1 MPRCRRLSAYHPGIS
16 RAPQAGRF
24 RRWGPFEIFLSYFFD
39 NFFVSS
45 FRDSGQLVIGLPES
59 SPYSFTISMFWSFC
73 FVFLSRGFSQFY
85 LNPSIEF
92 FLLAVIFFNSKLL
105 FFFFLFSLF
114 LCLSMLCFVCWWTH
128 FSYVFQYSFE
138 VLFPLCFLFLP
149 IPYCCLFGSL
159 DIHGFFRR
167 WGVYFYL
174 RVRYRRAHLETLCMS
189 ACPELHSWLAGIQ
202 GLA

>member
-24 RRWGPFEIFLSYFFD
+24 RRWGPFEIFLRYFFD

-105 FFFFLFSLF
+105 FFFSCSHCSSVLACRSFCVLMDTLL
-114 LCLSMLCFVCWWTH
+114 LCLPV
-128 FSYVFQYSFE
+128 
-138 VLFPLCFLFLP
+138 
-149 IPYCCLFGSL
+149 
-159 DIHGFFRR
+159 
-167 WGVYFYL
+167 
-174 RVRYRRAHLETLCMS
+174 
-189 ACPELHSWLAGIQ
+189 
-202 GLA
+202 

>member
-1 MPRCRRLSAYHPGIS
+1 MSAYHPGIS

-114 LCLSMLCFVCWWTH
+114 LCLSMPFFLCVDGHTSLMSSSIVLK
-128 FSYVFQYSFE
+128 FSFPSVF
-138 VLFPLCFLFLP
+138 C
-149 IPYCCLFGSL
+149 
-159 DIHGFFRR
+159 FFRFLIAVCLALLTFMVSSEG
-167 WGVYFYL
+167 GVSIS
-174 RVRYRRAHLETLCMS
+174 T
-189 ACPELHSWLAGIQ
+189 
-202 GLA
+202 